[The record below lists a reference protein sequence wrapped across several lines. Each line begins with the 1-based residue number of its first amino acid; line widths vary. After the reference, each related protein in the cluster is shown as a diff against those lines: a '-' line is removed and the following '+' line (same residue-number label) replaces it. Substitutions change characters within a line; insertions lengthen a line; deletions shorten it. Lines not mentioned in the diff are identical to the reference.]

1 MEYNHREIEKHWR
14 EFWEKNKTFAAEKNS
29 KDPKYYVLDMFP
41 YPSGAG
47 LHVGHPLGY
56 IASDIVARYKKLCG
70 FNVLHP
76 MGFDAF
82 GLPAE
87 QYAIQTGKH
96 PADTTAENIA
106 RYIDQLKNI
115 GFAYDWDRRVNTSEP
130 EYYKWT
136 QWIFLQLF
144 HHWYDENEKK
154 ARHIDELISIFEK
167 NGNEGYDKQLISGN
181 VEAVEQ
187 TFTADEWKSFSDK
200 TKSDIL
206 MCYRLA
212 YQSFAYVNWC
222 EALGTVLA
230 NDEVKDGVSERGG
243 HPVERRQMRQWFLR
257 ITEYAER
264 LHKDLD
270 ALDWSDSMKE
280 MQRNWIGKSEG
291 ALIKF
296 QIKDT
301 AEFIDIFT
309 TRPDTIYGVS
319 FMVLAPESEWIHV
332 LTTPERK
339 PEVDKYVVEATNRSE
354 RERQADV
361 KRISGVFTGS
371 YCIHPF
377 TGKEVPIWTS
387 EYVLAGYGTG
397 AVMAVPAHDGRDFR
411 FAKHFGL
418 KIPRVIAGADGDKS
432 ELIDEAYE
440 AKDGILFNS
449 DFLDGL
455 KVKDAIKKAI
465 EEVEKNTIGV
475 RQINYRLRDAN
486 FSRQRY
492 WGEPFPIYYK
502 DGIATPMEFS
512 ELPLELPKME
522 DFKPTGNP
530 EGPLAKLKDWKT
542 KEGHQI
548 ETNTMPGFAG
558 SSWYFLRYMDA
569 KNETEFSG
577 KDALKYWQD
586 VDFYIGGTE
595 HAVGHLLYSRFW
607 HKFLYDLGFVPTIEP
622 FKKLVNQGM
631 IQGRSNFVYRA
642 NAPFAK
648 VLFYNFLFNSKIEV
662 RQLEVFEKRA
672 VVDFTVTHKGK
683 TYLINIFDTD
693 NNPGQ
698 VRLYEEVLAN
708 YDYRIIDS
716 KVIFDRVNNLESI
729 LELFAD
735 PSFENVRLF
744 KSDNIA
750 PLYIS
755 YDHAKGFGFPEIT
768 PLNVDVNIVFNDE
781 LSLEKFWGS
790 SEENSKARFLLED
803 GKYICGWEVEK
814 MSKSKYNVVNPDQIC
829 EDFGADT
836 LRMYEMFLG
845 PIEQSKPWNTN
856 GITGVSGFLKK
867 LWRVCIGADGNVS
880 LTNEEP
886 TAKEWKVLHKTIKK
900 IKEDIESLSLNTSI
914 SAFMICINE
923 LNDLKCNKKAIYEPL
938 LIILSPFAPH
948 IAEEIWSK
956 MGHTT
961 SIAEATFPEFKPE
974 LLVENSFL
982 YPVSFNGKHRFNIE
996 LPLGI
1001 PNEQIQE
1008 AALGHPD
1015 ASKWLEGKAPKKV
1028 IIVPGKIVNVVM

>member
-1 MEYNHREIEKHWR
+1 MEYNHKEIEKHWR
-14 EFWEKNKTFAAEKNS
+14 DFWEKNKTFRAKNNS

-70 FNVLHP
+70 YNVLHP

-96 PADTTAENIA
+96 PADTTEENIN

-115 GFAYDWDRRVNTSEP
+115 GFAYDWDRQVNTSEP

-144 HHWYDENEKK
+144 HHWYDEQEQK
-154 ARHIDELISIFEK
+154 AKHIDQLISIFEK
-167 NGNEGYDKQLISGN
+167 NGNKGYDKQMISGN

-187 TFTADEWKSFSDK
+187 TFTAEEWKGFSEK

-206 MCYRLA
+206 MCYRLG

-257 ITEYAER
+257 ITAYAER
-264 LHKDLD
+264 LYNDLNT
-270 ALDWSDSMKE
+270 LDWSDSMKE
-280 MQRNWIGKSEG
+280 MQRHWIGKSEG

-296 QIKDT
+296 QVKDT
-301 AEFIDIFT
+301 QEFIDIFT
-309 TRPDTIYGVS
+309 TRPDTIYGAT
-319 FMVLAPESEWIHV
+319 FMVLAPESEWIQV
-332 LTTPERK
+332 LTTPDRK
-339 PEVDKYVVEATNRSE
+339 TVVEKYVNEAKNRSE

-361 KRISGVFTGS
+361 KRISGEFTGS

-377 TGKEVPIWTS
+377 TGKEIPIWTS

-397 AVMAVPAHDGRDFR
+397 AVMAVPAHDSRDFR

-418 KIPRVIAGADGDKS
+418 PVPRVIAGENGDQS
-432 ELIDEAYE
+432 ELVDDAYE
-440 AKDGILFNS
+440 AKEGILMNS
-449 DFLDGL
+449 DILNGM
-455 KVKDAIKKAI
+455 KVKDAIQAVI
-465 EEVEKNTIGV
+465 QQVEKMGIGV
-475 RQINYRLRDAN
+475 RQVNYRLRDAN

-502 DGIATPMEFS
+502 DGIATPLDFS
-512 ELPLELPKME
+512 ELPLKLPEME

-530 EGPLAKLKDWKT
+530 EGPLAKLTDWKY
-542 KEGHQI
+542 KGYQL
-548 ETNTMPGFAG
+548 ETDTMPGFAG

-569 KNETEFSG
+569 NNETVFCS

-631 IQGRSNFVYRA
+631 IGNLSANVRIANGEKGRVIIPGEAEVQIA
-642 NAPFAK
+642 NEYS
-648 VLFYNFLFNSKIEV
+648 LFWDVNYAELVSFNNKDYYKI
-662 RQLEVFEKRA
+662 
-672 VVDFTVTHKGK
+672 
-683 TYLINIFDTD
+683 
-693 NNPGQ
+693 
-698 VRLYEEVLAN
+698 
-708 YDYRIIDS
+708 
-716 KVIFDRVNNLESI
+716 
-729 LELFAD
+729 
-735 PSFENVRLF
+735 SFENFERYKLLDKNF
-744 KSDNIA
+744 LDF
-750 PLYIS
+750 
-755 YDHAKGFGFPEIT
+755 DFPESQLKDGHFLAYT
-768 PLNVDVNIVFNDE
+768 VND
-781 LSLEKFWGS
+781 
-790 SEENSKARFLLED
+790 
-803 GKYICGWEVEK
+803 K
-814 MSKSKYNVVNPDQIC
+814 MSKSKLNVVNPDQIC
-829 EDFGADT
+829 SDYGADT

-856 GITGVSGFLKK
+856 GITGVYGFLKK
-867 LWRVCIGADGNVS
+867 LWRICIGADGNIA

-886 TAKEWKVLHKTIKK
+886 TDKELKTLHKTIKK
-900 IKEDIESLSLNTSI
+900 IKEDIEGLSLNTSV
-914 SAFMICINE
+914 SAFMICLNE
-923 LNDLKCNKKAIYEPL
+923 LYDLKCNKKKIYEPL

-948 IAEEIWSK
+948 IAEEIWWK
-956 MGHTT
+956 LGHTT
-961 SIAEATFPEFKPE
+961 SIAEEKFPEFRPE
-974 LLVENSFL
+974 LLIENSFS
-982 YPVSFNGKHRFNIE
+982 YPVSFNGKVRFNLE
-996 LPLGI
+996 MPLGI

-1008 AALGHPD
+1008 TVLNHAD
-1015 ASKWLEGKAPKKV
+1015 AIKWLEGKAPKKV
-1028 IIVPGKIVNVVM
+1028 IIVPGKIVNVVV

>member
-1 MEYNHREIEKHWR
+1 MEYNHRDIEKKWR
-14 EFWEKNKTFAAEKNS
+14 AYWEKHKTFAAQNNS
-29 KDPKYYVLDMFP
+29 DQPKYYVLDMFP

-96 PADTTAENIA
+96 PATTTAENIA
-106 RYIDQLKNI
+106 RYIEQLHNI
-115 GFAYDWDRRVNTSEP
+115 GFAYDWDRQVNTSEP
-130 EYYKWT
+130 EYYQWT

-144 HHWYDENEKK
+144 HHWYDDQNEK
-154 ARHIDELISIFEK
+154 ARPITELVSIFEK
-167 NGNEGYDKQLISGN
+167 KGNEGYAQQMLSGN

-187 TFTADEWKSFSDK
+187 NFTADEWKNFSEK

-243 HPVERRQMRQWFLR
+243 HPVERKQMRQWFLR
-257 ITEYAER
+257 ITSYAER

-270 ALDWSDSMKE
+270 TLDWSDSMKE

-296 QIKDT
+296 QVKDT
-301 AEFIDIFT
+301 NEFIDIFT

-319 FMVLAPESEWIHV
+319 FMVLAPESEWVSV
-332 LTTPERK
+332 LTTPDK
-339 PEVDKYVVEATNRSE
+339 KMEVDKYVAEAKNRSE

-397 AVMAVPAHDGRDFR
+397 AVMAVPAHDSRDFR

-418 KIPRVIAGADGDKS
+418 PIPRVIAGADGDQS
-432 ELIDEAYE
+432 ELTEDAYE
-440 AKDGILFNS
+440 AKDGILMNS
-449 DFLDGL
+449 DLLDGM
-455 KVKDAIKKAI
+455 KVKDAIQMVIMK
-465 EEVEKNTIGV
+465 VEKMGIGV
-475 RQINYRLRDAN
+475 RQVNYRLRDAN

-502 DGIATPMEFS
+502 DGIATPLEFS
-512 ELPLELPKME
+512 ELPLRLPEME

-530 EGPLAKLKDWKT
+530 EGPLAKLADWKY
-542 KEGHQI
+542 EGKYQL
-548 ETNTMPGFAG
+548 ETDTMPGFAG

-569 KNETEFSG
+569 KNPKEFAS

-607 HKFLYDLGFVPTIEP
+607 HKFLFDLGFVPTVEP

-631 IQGRSNFVYRA
+631 IQGRSNFVYRVKGE
-642 NAPFAK
+642 NKF
-648 VLFYNFLFNSKIEV
+648 VSFNLKD
-662 RQLEVFEKRA
+662 KYTTA
-672 VVDFTVTHKGK
+672 
-683 TYLINIFDTD
+683 
-693 NNPGQ
+693 
-698 VRLYEEVLAN
+698 AM
-708 YDYRIIDS
+708 
-716 KVIFDRVNNLESI
+716 
-729 LELFAD
+729 
-735 PSFENVRLF
+735 
-744 KSDNIA
+744 
-750 PLYIS
+750 
-755 YDHAKGFGFPEIT
+755 
-768 PLNVDVNIVFNDE
+768 NVDVNIVYNDE
-781 LSLEKFWGS
+781 LDLNKFKQINQEYSS
-790 SEENSKARFLLED
+790 SEFILED

-829 EDFGADT
+829 LDYGADT

-867 LWRVCIGADGNVS
+867 LWRTCVGAEGNLI
-880 LTNEEP
+880 LTHEEP
-886 TAKEWKVLHKTIKK
+886 NAKELKTLHKTIKK

-914 SAFMICINE
+914 SSFMICLNE
-923 LNDLKCNKKAIYEPL
+923 LTDLKCNKKSIYEPL

-948 IAEEIWSK
+948 IAEELWEK
-956 MGHTT
+956 MGHQQ
-961 SIAEATFPEFKPE
+961 SIAHAQFPEFNSAY
-974 LLVENSFL
+974 LVESTFS
-982 YPVSFNGKHRFNIE
+982 YPVSFNGKHRFNLE

-1008 AALGHPD
+1008 TVLNHADAA
-1015 ASKWLEGKAPKKV
+1015 KWLEGKPPKKV
-1028 IIVPGKIVNVVM
+1028 IIVPGKIVNVVV

>member
-1 MEYNHREIEKHWR
+1 MEYNHREIESRWR
-14 EFWEKNKTFAAEKNS
+14 KYWEEHKTFVAKNNS
-29 KDPKYYVLDMFP
+29 TDPKYYVLDMFP

-56 IASDIVARYKKLCG
+56 IASDIVARYKRLCG

-96 PADTTAENIA
+96 PATTTEENIK
-106 RYIDQLKNI
+106 RYIEQLHNI
-115 GFAYDWDRRVNTSEP
+115 GFAYDWDRQVNTSEP
-130 EYYKWT
+130 GYYKWT

-144 HHWYDENEKK
+144 HHWYDEHEQK
-154 ARHIDELISIFEK
+154 ARSITELVSIFEK
-167 NGNEGYDKQLISGN
+167 NGNVGYDKQMLSGN
-181 VEAVEQ
+181 VEDIEQ

-200 TKSDIL
+200 TRSDIL

-257 ITEYAER
+257 ITAYAER

-270 ALDWSDSMKE
+270 TLDWSDSMKE

-291 ALIKF
+291 ALVKF
-296 QIKDT
+296 QVKDT
-301 AEFIDIFT
+301 NEFIDIFT
-309 TRPDTIYGVS
+309 TRPDTIFGVS
-319 FMVLAPESEWIHV
+319 FMVLAPESEWVTV
-332 LTTPERK
+332 LTTPDRK
-339 PEVDKYVVEATNRSE
+339 AAVDKYVVETKNRSE

-361 KRISGVFTGS
+361 KRISGEFTGS

-397 AVMAVPAHDGRDFR
+397 AVMAVPAHDSRDFR

-418 KIPRVIAGADGDKS
+418 PIPRVIAGADGDKS
-432 ELIDEAYE
+432 ELVDDAYE
-440 AKDGILFNS
+440 AKDGILMNS
-449 DFLDGL
+449 DMLDGM
-455 KVKDAIKKAI
+455 KVKDAIQTVIAKI
-465 EEVEKNTIGV
+465 EKMGIGV
-475 RQINYRLRDAN
+475 RQVNYRLRDAN

-502 DGIATPMEFS
+502 DDIATPLEFS

-530 EGPLAKLKDWKT
+530 EGPLAKLTDWKY
-542 KEGHQI
+542 KGKYQL
-548 ETNTMPGFAG
+548 ETDTMPGFAG

-569 KNETEFSG
+569 NNETDFCS

-607 HKFLYDLGFVPTIEP
+607 HKFLFDLNFVPTIEP

-631 IQGRSNFVYRA
+631 IQGTSNFIYRVNVSA
-642 NAPFAK
+642 
-648 VLFYNFLFNSKIEV
+648 VFNSGVLGKSVDLPTIDFYVTKSIGEEIGSGDFSAENYSKIIQVLNEV
-662 RQLEVFEKRA
+662 SNKINSEMKLETTFDYVIDNPREASFRHVF
-672 VVDFTVTHKGK
+672 VDCVF
-683 TYLINIFDTD
+683 N
-693 NNPGQ
+693 
-698 VRLYEEVLAN
+698 RE
-708 YDYRIIDS
+708 
-716 KVIFDRVNNLESI
+716 
-729 LELFAD
+729 
-735 PSFENVRLF
+735 
-744 KSDNIA
+744 
-750 PLYIS
+750 
-755 YDHAKGFGFPEIT
+755 
-768 PLNVDVNIVFNDE
+768 LNVN
-781 LSLEKFWGS
+781 LLKEKHQAEFR
-790 SEENSKARFLLED
+790 NSYFINEDD
-803 GKYICGWEVEK
+803 GKFIIASEEVEK
-814 MSKSKYNVVNPDQIC
+814 MSKRCLNVVNPDDIC
-829 EDFGADT
+829 ENYGADT

-867 LWRVCIGADGNVS
+867 LWRICVGADGNLA

-886 TAKEWKVLHKTIKK
+886 NAKELKTLHKTIKK
-900 IKEDIESLSLNTSI
+900 IKEDIEGLSLNTSI
-914 SAFMICINE
+914 SAFMICLNE
-923 LNDLKCNKKAIYEPL
+923 LSDLKCNKKAIFEPL
-938 LIILSPFAPH
+938 MIILSPYAPH

-956 MGHTT
+956 MGNTT
-961 SIAEATFPEFKPE
+961 SIAHARFPEFKPE
-974 LLVENSFL
+974 LLVENSFS

-1008 AALGHPD
+1008 AALNHAD
-1015 ASKWLEGKAPKKV
+1015 AVKWLEGKAPKKV
-1028 IIVPGKIVNVVM
+1028 IIVPGKIVNVVV